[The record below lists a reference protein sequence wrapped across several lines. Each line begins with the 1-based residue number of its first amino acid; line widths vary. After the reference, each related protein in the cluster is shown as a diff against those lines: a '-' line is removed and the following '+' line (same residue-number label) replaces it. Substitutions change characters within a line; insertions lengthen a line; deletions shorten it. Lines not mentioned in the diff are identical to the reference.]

1 MPSRVCY
8 RCGYYTHIGEAERAL
23 RLKHTTGLDSDQFDE
38 LVARVEELLTEPWNK
53 PKGRKKKLSLRD
65 AVAVTVGYSRQ
76 NTIQE
81 VLGERW
87 NVSQETVSATISYL
101 TPLIEEATREFV
113 PTQDEAAEAVA
124 GRVCLLD
131 GSLGP
136 CWSWSGHDELW
147 TRKHGTTGHNFQ
159 VITGLTGNVFFI
171 SDPVP
176 GSVHDSVAIT
186 MTPIASIL
194 DHSGGTIADKGYQG
208 CGYATPRKKPQRG
221 ELSVG
226 DKREN
231 KNLSR
236 LRAPVERAMAQ
247 IKSWRILHTDY
258 RRPLRAYPTSFRATI
273 GLFFFQASF

>member
-1 MPSRVCY
+1 
-8 RCGYYTHIGEAERAL
+8 L
-23 RLKHTTGLDSDQFDE
+23 RLEYTTGLDSEQLDE
-38 LVARVEELLTEPWNK
+38 LVARVEARLPEPWNK
-53 PKGRKKKLSLRD
+53 PTGRRRKLSLRD
-65 AVAVTVGYSRQ
+65 GIAISVAYSRH

-81 VLGERW
+81 VLAERW
-87 NVSQETVSATISYL
+87 GVSQETVSETMSYL
-101 TPLIEEATREFV
+101 TPLIEAATEEFV
-113 PTQDEAAEAVA
+113 PTEQDATEAVA

-136 CWSWSGHDELW
+136 CWSWADHDELW

-159 VITGLTGNVFFI
+159 VITGLSGDPLFI

-186 MTPIASIL
+186 MTPVTAIL
-194 DHSGGTIADKGYQG
+194 ARSGGVIADKGYQG
-208 CGYATPRKKPQRG
+208 CGYATPRKKPKGGQ
-221 ELSVG
+221 LSVG

-231 KNLSR
+231 AALSR
-236 LRAPVERAMAQ
+236 LRAPVERAMAH

-258 RRPLRAYPTSFRATI
+258 RRPLKTYLTSFRATI